1 MKLLVLLGE
10 MDLAFLGIE
19 WFFFKDF
26 KTDQLKG
33 VWMGD
38 RAEASGQSD
47 MRKLSDSILIQSEGI
62 LIFNTCDET
71 LT

>member
-1 MKLLVLLGE
+1 
-10 MDLAFLGIE
+10 
-19 WFFFKDF
+19 
-26 KTDQLKG
+26 
-33 VWMGD
+33 MGD

-47 MRKLSDSILIQSEGI
+47 MRKLLDSILIQSEGI